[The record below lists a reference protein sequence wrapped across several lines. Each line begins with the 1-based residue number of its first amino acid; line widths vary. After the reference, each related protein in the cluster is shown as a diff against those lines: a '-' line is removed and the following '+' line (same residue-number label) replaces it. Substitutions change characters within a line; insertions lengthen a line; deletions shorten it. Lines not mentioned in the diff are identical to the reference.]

1 MILDEISEKTKIRY
15 EEVKKAV
22 PFDVIKEK
30 ALQMNLNT
38 GFPFKKAIAK
48 LRKEEETEIDKD
60 SYFYQIEVIMY
71 DGSISKYPKGFIIT
85 DRINSVECEGKL
97 YHTSLYCP
105 KLRAESNDYT
115 LPIKALKILKAHERN
130 INYCFYCEQK
140 LYEELDYERDYMN
153 EYGEEDEE

>member
-1 MILDEISEKTKIRY
+1 MKIKDFARKRIKITKDLTQEFKDFKDSPR
-15 EEVKKAV
+15 EESKR
-22 PFDVIKEK
+22 
-30 ALQMNLNT
+30 L
-38 GFPFKKAIAK
+38 FKKAIAK

-60 SYFYQIEVIMY
+60 SSLYQIEVIMY